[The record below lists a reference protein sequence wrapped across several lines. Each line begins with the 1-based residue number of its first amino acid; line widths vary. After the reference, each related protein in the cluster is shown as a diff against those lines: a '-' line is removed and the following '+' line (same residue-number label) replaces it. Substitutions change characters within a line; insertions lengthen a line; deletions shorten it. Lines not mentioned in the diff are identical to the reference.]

1 MRIVYHNTHT
11 DQTCVVIPARG
22 RNLNAGETAQQY
34 LAWLLAREGYFRW
47 RLAAGLGLP
56 PYRVVDEATLPPRRW
71 RNAWRFAAGTLTV
84 DETEAR
90 RVRKA
95 ELVRRIQE
103 RRGEIDA
110 QILDAVDD
118 GDSAA
123 EQAARDRRRNL
134 RIRLLAL
141 DADLAG
147 LDLAGLESYQPP
159 ELDVQNQ

>member
-11 DQTCVVIPARG
+11 DQTCVVIPARA

-34 LAWLLAREGYFRW
+34 LAWLLSREGYFRW

-95 ELVRRIQE
+95 ELVRRIQA
-103 RRGEIDA
+103 RRAEIEDR
-110 QILDAVDD
+110 IRDAVDD
-118 GDSAA
+118 EDAAA
-123 EQAARDRRRNL
+123 EQAARDRRRDL
-134 RIRLLAL
+134 RRRLLSL
-141 DADLAG
+141 DTDLAG
-147 LDLAGLESYQPP
+147 LDLAGLDAYEPP
-159 ELDVQNQ
+159 ELSA